1 MLPVSIISYLNFTFF
16 CNQPKYKWF
25 CHLCVQEE
33 LRRIDRKLF
42 STWKKREFADSL
54 WTVFWFFRFVIN
66 KFLPTKWK
74 CRIRNWVIQLVF
86 SFLYSMTQSL
96 LSESKI
102 SQKVWKQPCFLSKKV
117 IESRTESLAGKL
129 E

>member
-74 CRIRNWVIQLVF
+74 RRIRNWVTQLVF

-96 LSESKI
+96 LSASKI

-117 IESRTESLAGKL
+117 RESRTESLAGKL